1 MADGRSF
8 GRRRLWLSIGAVLIV
23 LAGLVIWRTT
33 GSSDS
38 PPATS
43 ESSAAISSAAKSASE
58 LIARPRTDGE
68 WPGPNGLS
76 GVEGDP
82 TLDAAHVTAFCTA
95 RGRPCNV
102 AHTYTDR
109 TSYAA
114 MTSGTSWTFSFFD
127 TFAGA
132 LVVSQ
137 GLVPTGGEDDL
148 AGCAAGDYDT
158 DWKNFGSLM
167 VKYGRGDSVIRLGW
181 EMNEAT
187 MAWRATDTDTWIA
200 CYRRAATAIRA
211 TNPAVILD
219 WTINAHGTPSNLC
232 GGVSTNCYPG
242 DKYVDI
248 IGIDNYDHYPPATS
262 QAVFDAT
269 ASKADGL
276 TWLYDFAHQHG
287 KLFSV
292 GEWGVVSG
300 AGGGSDN
307 ANFVTWMHEWFAAH
321 AADLAYEA
329 YFTNCDAGGVQSS
342 LFNTATGCTRNP
354 DAEKTYQSLFGG

>member
-1 MADGRSF
+1 MPDGRPF
-8 GRRRLWLSIGAVLIV
+8 GRHRLWLAIGAVVIV
-23 LAGLVIWRTT
+23 LVGLVIWRTA
-33 GSSDS
+33 GSGNSE
-38 PPATS
+38 PAAS
-43 ESSAAISSAAKSASE
+43 ESSAAISSAARSASK
-58 LIARPRTDGE
+58 LIGRTRTDGE
-68 WPGPNGLS
+68 WPGTNGLS

-82 TLDAAHVTAFCTA
+82 VLNAADVDTFCTA
-95 RGRPCNV
+95 RDRACNV

-109 TSYAA
+109 TSYES

-148 AGCAAGDYDT
+148 EGCAAGDYDSY
-158 DWKNFGSLM
+158 WKNFGSLM
-167 VKYGRGDSVIRLGW
+167 VKYGRGDSVVRLGW

-200 CYRRAATAIRA
+200 CYRAAATAIRA

-219 WTINAHGTPSNLC
+219 WTINGHGTPSDLC

-248 IGIDNYDHYPPATS
+248 IGIDNYDHYPASTS
-262 QAVFDAT
+262 KAVFDAT
-269 ASKADGL
+269 ADKADGL
-276 TWLYDFAHQHG
+276 TWLYNFAHNHG

-300 AGGGSDN
+300 EGGGSDN
-307 ANFVTWMHEWFAAH
+307 ANFVTWMHQWFAAH

-342 LFNTATGCTRNP
+342 LFRTDTACTRNP
-354 DAEKTYQSLFGG
+354 DSEKTYKSLFGG